1 MRRISLIL
9 TSGEVSTPSLSHCL
23 FFVRDEGDLAV
34 GLCFHY
40 SPYLYLVHVP
50 HPGTLF
56 CLIPHFVLALGYS
69 MVVMLRGCV
78 WRLGRFIG
86 IVP

>member
-1 MRRISLIL
+1 M
-9 TSGEVSTPSLSHCL
+9 
-23 FFVRDEGDLAV
+23 